1 MASRLR
7 HADTVAYD
15 WVAWNGTGC
24 PSSSTRPSVALS
36 PPNSVSTVVRTGQAC
51 GLNTT
56 IGVVPGSAAIP
67 IRLLSDWMP
76 TLWARVAIADASPS
90 WSRASS

>member
-1 MASRLR
+1 VRRLR

-15 WVAWNGTGC
+15 CVGWNGTGS
-24 PSSSTRPSVALS
+24 PSSSSSPSVGLR
-36 PPNSVSTVVRTGQAC
+36 PPNSVSTVVRTGQAW

-56 IGVVPGSAAIP
+56 IGVVPGSAAIA
-67 IRLLSDWMP
+67 IRRLIDWIA
-76 TLWARVAIADASPS
+76 TLCARVAIADASPS